1 MIKRLDNIKLN
12 IGESEDKLV
21 KIAQSKL
28 KSNLKQFRILK
39 KSLDARDKNRIF
51 WVYSIAFSNEAAECE
66 TPCEKVKKAPPV
78 VVVGSGPA
86 GLFCALRRRRRPTW
100 APGHAS

>member
-51 WVYSIAFSNEAAECE
+51 
-66 TPCEKVKKAPPV
+66 
-78 VVVGSGPA
+78 
-86 GLFCALRRRRRPTW
+86 
-100 APGHAS
+100 